1 MQKRFKALQAKSA
14 QEGLALTEA
23 QVAALEKAKTDK
35 CTGNSKAN
43 APAVAVPRTHQFY
56 GFLAFDDERHI
67 TDCSVHYKSVQLEA
81 AYISFSAP

>member
-35 CTGNSKAN
+35 WHGEFESECPGRCGAQDTSILW
-43 APAVAVPRTHQFY
+43 VPRFRRRASHH
-56 GFLAFDDERHI
+56 GL
-67 TDCSVHYKSVQLEA
+67 LG
-81 AYISFSAP
+81 PL